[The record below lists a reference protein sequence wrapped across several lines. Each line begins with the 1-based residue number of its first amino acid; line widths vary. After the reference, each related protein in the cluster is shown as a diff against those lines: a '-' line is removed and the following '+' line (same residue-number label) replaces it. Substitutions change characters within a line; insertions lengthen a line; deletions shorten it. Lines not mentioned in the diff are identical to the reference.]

1 MRARLA
7 GVPFSPA
14 SLVSLALFGI
24 VLWFGLRG
32 YLPRHPADAEYAWL
46 QRTYGPDRNSES
58 VEEWIIRDV
67 FRDRRGGVFLDVGA
81 AHYQE
86 HNNTYFLET
95 SLAWSGV
102 AIDAIPSYA
111 EGYRLRRPRTR
122 FFSFFVSDRSDDVVE
137 FYELRRNNAAS
148 SGDRRFVERYR
159 EQPVQ
164 RRVETITLNDL
175 LGRIGIA
182 HVDFVSVD
190 VELAEP
196 KAMAGFDIR
205 RFAPA
210 LVCIEAHPEVR
221 QALLDYFTRNGY
233 VALGKYLRV
242 DERNLY
248 FAPLGARVEP
258 FPADVMRAWTG
269 HGR

>member
-1 MRARLA
+1 MRPILAGRRLA
-7 GVPFSPA
+7 PA
-14 SLVSLALFGI
+14 SLLSLAIFAI

-32 YLPRHPADAEYAWL
+32 YLPQHAADAEYAWL
-46 QRTYGPDRNSES
+46 QHAYGPDRNSES
-58 VEEWIIRDV
+58 IEEWVIRDV

-95 SLAWSGV
+95 SRGWSGV

-111 EGYRLRRPRTR
+111 EGYRLMRPRTR

-137 FYELRRNNAAS
+137 FYELQRNNAAS
-148 SGDRRFVERYR
+148 SGDRRFVERYH

-164 RRVETITLNDL
+164 RRVQTITLDRL
-175 LGRIGIA
+175 LDRVGIG

-190 VELAEP
+190 IELAEP

-205 RFAPA
+205 KFAPA

-233 VALGKYLRV
+233 VVLGKYLRV

-248 FAPLGARVEP
+248 FAPLGTVVSP

>member
-1 MRARLA
+1 MRVPLV
-7 GVPFSPA
+7 GVRPSPA
-14 SLVSLALFGI
+14 SLISLAIFAL

-32 YLPRHPADAEYAWL
+32 YLPRHAAEAEYGWL

-58 VEEWIIRDV
+58 VEEWVVRDV
-67 FRDRRGGVFLDVGA
+67 FHDRRGGVFLDVGA

-95 SLAWSGV
+95 SLGWSGI

-148 SGDRRFVERYR
+148 SGDAQFVRRYH
-159 EQPVQ
+159 EQPVA
-164 RRVETITLNDL
+164 RRVQTITLDDL
-175 LGRIGIA
+175 LARVGVA

-190 VELAEP
+190 IELAEP

-233 VALGKYLRV
+233 VVLGKYLRV

-248 FAPLGARVEP
+248 FAPLGTRVAP